1 MFEYFLILHANIN
14 IFLQFILLKV
24 LIYVK
29 YKVRYDIKEIL

>member
-14 IFLQFILLKV
+14 IFLQFILLNV

-29 YKVRYDIKEIL
+29 YKVRCDIKEIL